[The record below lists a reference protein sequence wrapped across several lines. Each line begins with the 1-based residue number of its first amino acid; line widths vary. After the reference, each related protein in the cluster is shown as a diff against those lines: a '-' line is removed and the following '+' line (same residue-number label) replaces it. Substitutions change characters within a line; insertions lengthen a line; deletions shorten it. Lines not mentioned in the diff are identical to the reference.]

1 MELSQQ
7 YLIVLQPKILNAN
20 LFRLIY
26 LEIIGILANLLEEIG
41 DKIDFLILDT
51 VHMLPGEILDLV
63 VAEKKSIFSVD
74 NKYGYPNIATFEV
87 TGDTYKY
94 IYNIFIH

>member
-1 MELSQQ
+1 
-7 YLIVLQPKILNAN
+7 
-20 LFRLIY
+20 
-26 LEIIGILANLLEEIG
+26 
-41 DKIDFLILDT
+41 
-51 VHMLPGEILDLV
+51 MLPGEILDLV

-94 IYNIFIH
+94 IYNIFIGGKS